1 VRLGTPDFD
10 VVLSPKAKTLFDALP
25 ADIRQ
30 KARNAMAHFRK
41 RPQGEHLG
49 GRLQGLRSHHVLKNK
64 CRILWRMQS
73 GTKHTVEIVWTGKRD
88 DNPYALS
95 VEELLGKLA

>member
-1 VRLGTPDFD
+1 
-10 VVLSPKAKTLFDALP
+10 
-25 ADIRQ
+25 
-30 KARNAMAHFRK
+30 
-41 RPQGEHLG
+41 
-49 GRLQGLRSHHVLKNK
+49 
-64 CRILWRMQS
+64 MQS